1 MAALQSL
8 AKTAER
14 LNATGS
20 AKPWAA
26 IPVSLWRYRCGDY
39 RSAAELALAK
49 EGQSDT
55 SAATATN
62 CAILAMAL
70 FHEGKAEE
78 ARGNVARAR
87 KIVDAGFARL
97 NVGNASQ
104 GYWYDWVFARI
115 LLREA
120 ESTIQ

>member
-1 MAALQSL
+1 
-8 AKTAER
+8 
-14 LNATGS
+14 
-20 AKPWAA
+20 
-26 IPVSLWRYRCGDY
+26 
-39 RSAAELALAK
+39 
-49 EGQSDT
+49 
-55 SAATATN
+55 
-62 CAILAMAL
+62 MAL
-70 FHEGKAEE
+70 FHEGKVEE

-97 NVGNASQ
+97 DGGNGLQ